1 MSTEPK
7 SESARARDEASRW
20 LAKLA
25 RGLDREDGP
34 AIREWLKAPLHR
46 QAMVDSLAHWHG
58 PDVAALLG
66 ELMPE
71 ESKRIRI
78 RRRRNIFI
86 TTAACIAAVV
96 FVVTMANAM
105 LDGRTLWS
113 YFDGSHLTRSVV
125 ASKTYETAPG
135 ETRNIPL
142 PDGSSITLDGATRL
156 SIEYSRPYREVT
168 LVHGAAKFSVMHDP
182 DWPFNIHAGK
192 REFTSMGS
200 RFDMRVVTPETVD
213 LSVTDGNVKV
223 HFATPRRPEASQR
236 SDNLS
241 FGEAI
246 VGALHTARVYPGFQS
261 IRRLDAVAH

>member
-1 MSTEPK
+1 MGFTE

-25 RGLDREDGP
+25 RGLDRDDGP
-34 AIREWLKAPLHR
+34 AIREWLQTPLHR

-58 PDVAALLG
+58 PDVAALLS

-71 ESKRIRI
+71 ESKRVRI
-78 RRRRNIFI
+78 RRRRNVLI
-86 TTAACIAAVV
+86 TALAGIAAVV
-96 FVVTMANAM
+96 FVVTFANAM

-113 YFDGSHLTRSVV
+113 YFDGSHLPRSVV
-125 ASKTYETAPG
+125 ASKTYETAAG
-135 ETRNIPL
+135 ETRSVPL
-142 PDGSSITLDGATRL
+142 PDGSTITLEGETRL
-156 SIEYSRPYREVT
+156 SIEYSRPYRDVT
-168 LVHGAAKFSVMHDP
+168 LEHGAAKFSVMYDP

-192 REFTSMGS
+192 REFQSMGS

-213 LSVTDGNVKV
+213 LTVADGSVKV
-223 HFATPRRPEASQR
+223 QFATPKRPAESQR
-236 SDNLS
+236 TENIS

-261 IRRLDAVAH
+261 IRRLNAPTR